1 VRMSPCSRPGSSDA
15 KSSPCD
21 SQTYNGLKVHFSA
34 TVGEEP
40 ETEVLRV
47 WPLGLIRHSLDHA
60 RVKSAQV

>member
-1 VRMSPCSRPGSSDA
+1 MSPCSRPGSSEA
-15 KSSPCD
+15 KSRPCD

-34 TVGEEP
+34 MVGE

-47 WPLGLIRHSLDHA
+47 WLLGLVRHSLDHA